1 MAKIFLCRHGQD
13 EDNAEMKLNGHRDRP
28 LTELGRSQ
36 AADASR
42 TIKDKI
48 SNIDVV
54 LSSPLQRARDTANA
68 IARSY
73 DVSVRVLDSLIE
85 RDFGVLTGRSLQDI
99 DRFAGETLKTEKVN
113 YFLTADGAE
122 TFDELMIRARRI
134 VDHVDRAYT
143 GKTVLLVCHG
153 DIGKMIMAVRRGTS
167 WSASL
172 KAPFISN
179 TEVIEL

>member
-1 MAKIFLCRHGQD
+1 MAKIYLCRHGQD

-28 LTELGRSQ
+28 LTDLGRTQ
-36 AADASR
+36 AADAGR
-42 TIKDKI
+42 TIRDKI
-48 SNIDVV
+48 PDLDAV
-54 LSSPLQRARDTANA
+54 LSSPLQRARHTAEA
-68 IARSY
+68 IANSY

-85 RDFGVLTGRSLQDI
+85 RDFGVLTGRSLREI

-113 YFLTADGAE
+113 YFLTAEGAE
-122 TFDELMIRARRI
+122 TFDDLMARARRV
-134 VDHVDRAYT
+134 VDHVDRVYA

-153 DIGKMIMAVRRGTS
+153 DIGKMIMAVKRGVH
-167 WSASL
+167 WSDSL